1 MAATPARRSSPEQG
15 DFYYGLVA
23 AAYDPYLAAVD
34 FGDAPFYERLIRQQG
49 GAALELACGTGR
61 LLVPYRAAGLAV
73 EGLDASAE
81 MLDRCRDKAAAA
93 GVAVTLH
100 HAAMEAFA
108 LPRRYRLLYCAVG
121 SFMLVSDQ
129 AAREAALAACHAH
142 LEPGGLLAL
151 SLERPSA
158 TPPMAEPRLRREAK
172 RADGALLRAWEQAV
186 AGDTPGV
193 ECWRMRNEVLV
204 DGAVV
209 ASETHVM
216 RLRTEAPETA
226 AALLAARGF
235 GEIALLDAKGER
247 PLSADDESYI
257 VLARRR

>member
-1 MAATPARRSSPEQG
+1 MTMLAKHSTPAQG

-34 FGDAPFYERLIRQQG
+34 FGDAPLYRRLIAAEG
-49 GAALELACGTGR
+49 GTALELACGTGR
-61 LLVPYRAAGLAV
+61 LLLPYRAEGLAV

-81 MLDRCRDKAAAA
+81 MLERCRNKAAAA
-93 GVAVTLH
+93 GLAVTLH
-100 HAAMEAFA
+100 HAAMESFA
-108 LPRRYRLLYCAVG
+108 LPSRYRLLYCAVG
-121 SFMLVSDQ
+121 SFMLVSDL
-129 AAREAALAACHAH
+129 AARDAALSACHAH
-142 LEPGGLLAL
+142 LAPGGLLAL

-158 TPPMAEPRLRREAK
+158 TPPMAEPRLRREAR

-186 AGDTPGV
+186 PGDAPGV

-204 DGAVV
+204 DGVVV

-247 PLSADDESYI
+247 PLSAEDESYI